1 MEFSGVE
8 LMEKLVL
15 LGMTKDVAEIYAG
28 EYESVSR
35 ELEEKQSG
43 RGTSYRIGVSE
54 TVNALIGSGDVS
66 EKANILKY
74 FWYLENLRTDG
85 EYSFFEVLSEPFQA
99 EERLQLCGDMLYIM
113 ALRVENMED
122 VLAHMAKYGRLVLYK
137 SSLQNRCS
145 LMTRRLNWLR
155 CFVHSVDAENLVC
168 RVIARMNEYFA
179 NNRDLQDMGLPEM
192 RADSKKTPGGA
203 VYGEVDFLTKKE
215 QMSEKEARLYYRR
228 LGVLICVTKLL
239 GLTDL
244 HQDNIMATE
253 GGPVILDV
261 ECIFDR
267 RVLTDGKVAATCLSM
282 ALEQEFGDGSTELAN
297 AAFYIGES
305 GKKSTDL
312 FRTYTSEV
320 CAGVWAGIQAVREK
334 SVDILNEIAGEKGEV
349 VPRTVRWVPIAT

>member
-145 LMTRRLNWLR
+145 LMTVYDTLK
-155 CFVHSVDAENLVC
+155 
-168 RVIARMNEYFA
+168 
-179 NNRDLQDMGLPEM
+179 LP
-192 RADSKKTPGGA
+192 
-203 VYGEVDFLTKKE
+203 
-215 QMSEKEARLYYRR
+215 
-228 LGVLICVTKLL
+228 
-239 GLTDL
+239 
-244 HQDNIMATE
+244 
-253 GGPVILDV
+253 
-261 ECIFDR
+261 
-267 RVLTDGKVAATCLSM
+267 
-282 ALEQEFGDGSTELAN
+282 
-297 AAFYIGES
+297 
-305 GKKSTDL
+305 KKS
-312 FRTYTSEV
+312 
-320 CAGVWAGIQAVREK
+320 VR
-334 SVDILNEIAGEKGEV
+334 I
-349 VPRTVRWVPIAT
+349 P